1 MTTPEQTRQPE
12 ANPAHQSP
20 YAPTP
25 PPEGIDISNHNGTID
40 WRRVAA
46 AGISFAYV
54 KATEGTAFTDP
65 YFARNIAQAR
75 ANNVLVG
82 PYHYFRPAL
91 DPAQQ
96 ARFFLQVVGGSPP
109 GMLPPCIDVEELDGV
124 SPARVIAGMHTW
136 LSTVQPQVGTQALI
150 YTYPDYWIRQLGNP
164 TEFSRTNPLWFARYG
179 PSPSPLPGGWQTYT
193 FWQYTST
200 GQVPGVPGAVD
211 RDRFNGDM
219 ASLRRLADMRYFP
232 QTGHWIGGGFRRKW
246 EEYEALGKALECIGY
261 PITDEMQETIGGRV
275 YTIQYF
281 ERSRFE
287 WHTESG
293 VGVVLFGLLGV
304 EVLDGRGGSEPVT
317 K

>member
-1 MTTPEQTRQPE
+1 MTTPEQTPQPE
-12 ANPAHQSP
+12 ANPAQQSP
-20 YAPTP
+20 DAPTP
-25 PPEGIDISNHNGTID
+25 PPEGIDVSNHNGTID

-54 KATEGTAFTDP
+54 KATEGTALTDAF
-65 YFARNIAQAR
+65 FARNIEQAR

-82 PYHYFRPAL
+82 AYHYFRPAL

-124 SPARVIAGMHTW
+124 SPAGVIAGVHTW
-136 LSTVQPQVGTQALI
+136 LSTVQPQAGTQALI

-164 TEFSRTNPLWFARYG
+164 TDFSHTNPLWFARYG
-179 PSPSPLPGGWQTYT
+179 PAPNPLPGGWQIYT

-200 GQVPGVPGAVD
+200 GQVPGVSTVVD
-211 RDRFNGDM
+211 RDRFNGDI
-219 ASLRRLADMRYFP
+219 AGLRRLADMRYFP

-275 YTIQYF
+275 YTVQYF

-293 VGVVLFGLLGV
+293 VGIVLFGLLGV
-304 EVLDGRGGSEPVT
+304 EVLYGRGGSEQVT
-317 K
+317 